1 MKDARLI
8 SAENVVPLKAP
19 VDSAGTAYATP
30 YLDLKDA
37 LHATLFIYFGVV
49 TAASADQNVVV
60 TVEASTAAASNATEV
75 AIAFKYRLSGAT
87 GANTW
92 GAITSATST
101 GVSLDTTSVDGKMLA
116 IDIDPA
122 AIPSAHGQDDARFIR
137 AVVGIDAGGTVTLNA
152 VWAVLDP
159 AYPQLTHVSAT

>member
-1 MKDARLI
+1 MKDARFI
-8 SAENVVPLKAP
+8 SCENVVPLKAP

-30 YLDLKDA
+30 YIDLKDA
-37 LHATLFIYFGVV
+37 LHATIFFYLGVV
-49 TAASADQNVVV
+49 TATSADQNLVL

-92 GAITSATST
+92 GAITSVTSA
-101 GVSLDTTSVDGKMLA
+101 GLSLDTTSADGKMIA

-122 AIPSAHGQDDARFIR
+122 AIPSVHGQDDARFIR
-137 AVVGIDAGGTVTLNA
+137 LVAGIDAGGTVTLNA
-152 VWAVLDP
+152 AWAVLDP
-159 AYPQLTHVSAT
+159 AYPQLTHISAT